1 MTMLTFFR
9 PMGGAARILPKTRFI
24 GGVFCYAR
32 GVVLRGFRIGAC
44 HIGRVS
50 CCTQCVD
57 PFGGNDSACMYGVFV
72 HGAIVSKDARFVYG
86 LLRPKFRVSRDPSVP
101 LGQRGCVWGRFAVV
115 SSFRGQRGSVWGKSQ
130 TVHRPKSAVRGAWK
144 GRCGTFSE
152 KVKARFT
159 KSQVRRLRIVGL
171 FCIVLP
177 LFSIFTPFD
186 HGRLATSFVFPI
198 LMLFG
203 QDSRTVRR
211 RDVPCRALRHMC
223 GMARDAGA

>member
-1 MTMLTFFR
+1 MLTFFR

-86 LLRPKFRVSRDPSVP
+86 LLRPKFRVSHDFLPSP
-101 LGQRGCVWGRFAVV
+101 LVKEVAYGEDLRWFRRSMVKEGLYWESRKPFTGRKAPFA
-115 SSFRGQRGSVWGKSQ
+115 
-130 TVHRPKSAVRGAWK
+130 
-144 GRCGTFSE
+144 E
-152 KVKARFT
+152 
-159 KSQVRRLRIVGL
+159 
-171 FCIVLP
+171 
-177 LFSIFTPFD
+177 
-186 HGRLATSFVFPI
+186 HGRE
-198 LMLFG
+198 
-203 QDSRTVRR
+203 
-211 RDVPCRALRHMC
+211 
-223 GMARDAGA
+223 DAERFLKR

>member
-1 MTMLTFFR
+1 MLTFFR

-32 GVVLRGFRIGAC
+32 GVVLRGLRIGAC

-50 CCTQCVD
+50 CCTQCID
-57 PFGGNDSACMYGVFV
+57 PFGGNDSIGMYGVFV

-86 LLRPKFRVSRDPSVP
+86 LLRPKFRVSRGPSVP

-159 KSQVRRLRIVGL
+159 KFQVRRLRIVGL

-177 LFSIFTPFD
+177 LFSI
-186 HGRLATSFVFPI
+186 
-198 LMLFG
+198 
-203 QDSRTVRR
+203 
-211 RDVPCRALRHMC
+211 
-223 GMARDAGA
+223 